1 MTSPLKI
8 GELARESGA
17 SVRML
22 RFYEQLGL
30 LAPVRNAAG
39 YRLYDAADV
48 ALVRKVRL
56 LNQAGLP
63 LKTLALMRDCLRDEP
78 QDFCAELRR
87 ALHAQQ
93 AEIARQMLLLGQ
105 SQALL
110 ASLIGGRMNTY
121 ETADYFR
128 QPLLKRAHDIY
139 SLFLVGALIGWLT
152 IPAGSVLALAAWR
165 RTQDATLASHFR
177 FQAFSTLWMV
187 MAVAL
192 GIAAFFA
199 LRAFADPVICPLNR
213 VFLPPRWSTLFVV
226 FYGMVLYALW
236 LVRFWRGYK
245 LLSRGV
251 GIKNP
256 FTPGLPRGL

>member
-48 ALVRKVRL
+48 ALARKVRL

-87 ALHAQQ
+87 AQRDAKYGNE
-93 AEIARQMLLLGQ
+93 AERAAAIEFLRRYKAEQEAAKEAR
-105 SQALL
+105 
-110 ASLIGGRMNTY
+110 
-121 ETADYFR
+121 
-128 QPLLKRAHDIY
+128 
-139 SLFLVGALIGWLT
+139 
-152 IPAGSVLALAAWR
+152 
-165 RTQDATLASHFR
+165 
-177 FQAFSTLWMV
+177 
-187 MAVAL
+187 
-192 GIAAFFA
+192 
-199 LRAFADPVICPLNR
+199 
-213 VFLPPRWSTLFVV
+213 
-226 FYGMVLYALW
+226 
-236 LVRFWRGYK
+236 
-245 LLSRGV
+245 
-251 GIKNP
+251 
-256 FTPGLPRGL
+256 

>member
-1 MTSPLKI
+1 
-8 GELARESGA
+8 
-17 SVRML
+17 
-22 RFYEQLGL
+22 
-30 LAPVRNAAG
+30 
-39 YRLYDAADV
+39 
-48 ALVRKVRL
+48 
-56 LNQAGLP
+56 
-63 LKTLALMRDCLRDEP
+63 
-78 QDFCAELRR
+78 
-87 ALHAQQ
+87 
-93 AEIARQMLLLGQ
+93 
-105 SQALL
+105 
-110 ASLIGGRMNTY
+110 MNTY

-165 RTQDATLASHFR
+165 RTQDATLARHFR
-177 FQAFSTLWMV
+177 FQAFSTLWML

-226 FYGMVLYALW
+226 FYGMALYALW
-236 LVRFWRGYK
+236 LARFWRGYK